1 MELFQKTMNRMF
13 RTVLCT
19 AVVVVAMAVALCALS
34 GLFVPKNNQ
43 KAFGMTNQ
51 EANGILGEPENTI
64 DVLFVGDSEAYSA
77 FSPMLMWSELGF
89 TSYVCATSQQQLPYG
104 NTLLHRATQN
114 QKPKVVVIETNTI
127 FAPFSVNEA
136 ALRAAQ
142 DLLPVLE
149 YHDRWKSVTAVDAT
163 SEPEATWTDDLKGF
177 YVSKD
182 VRPADAAGHMAQ
194 SSETQ
199 RIPELNR
206 WYLQAMIDYCREI
219 GATPVL
225 VSTPSTVCWNTAR
238 HNSIAEFAKSAGVDY
253 IDLNVEPTKV
263 AIDWQA
269 DTRDAGDHMNLSG
282 AMKVSSF
289 LGKYLS
295 EFYDLPDHRTDEA
308 YRSWNE
314 AFIRYESRLQE

>member
-1 MELFQKTMNRMF
+1 MESFQKTVNRVF
-13 RTVLCT
+13 RTVLCA
-19 AVVVVAMAVALCALS
+19 AVVVVALAVALCALS

-64 DVLFVGDSEAYSA
+64 DVLFIGDSEAYSA
-77 FSPMLMWSELGF
+77 FSPMQMWSERGF

-127 FAPFSVNEA
+127 FAPFSAGEA
-136 ALRAAQ
+136 ALRTAQ

-149 YHDRWKSVTAVDAT
+149 YHDRWKTITAADVI

-177 YVSKD
+177 YVNKD
-182 VRPADAAGHMAQ
+182 VQPADATGHMAPSGEAQ
-194 SSETQ
+194 Q
-199 RIPELNR
+199 IPELNR
-206 WYLQAMIDYCREI
+206 RYLEAMVNHCREI
-219 GATPVL
+219 GATPLL

-238 HNSIAEFAKSAGVDY
+238 HNGIAEFAKNAGVDY

-263 AIDWQA
+263 SIDWQT

-289 LGKYLS
+289 IGKYLS

-314 AFIRYESRLQE
+314 AFTRYESRLQE

>member
-1 MELFQKTMNRMF
+1 MESFQKTVNRVF

-19 AVVVVAMAVALCALS
+19 GVVVAALAVSLCALS

-77 FSPMLMWSELGF
+77 FSPMQMWSEQGF

-127 FAPFSVNEA
+127 FAPFSADEA
-136 ALRAAQ
+136 ALRTAQ
-142 DLLPVLE
+142 DLLPVFE
-149 YHDRWKSVTAVDAT
+149 YHDRWKSVTAADAT
-163 SEPEATWTDDLKGF
+163 GEPEATWTDDLKGF
-177 YVSKD
+177 YINKD
-182 VRPADAAGHMAQ
+182 VQPADAAGHMAP
-194 SSETQ
+194 SSEVQ
-199 RIPELNR
+199 QIPDLNR
-206 WYLQAMIDYCREI
+206 RYLQVMIDYCREI

-238 HNSIAEFAKSAGVDY
+238 HNGIAEFAKNAGVDY
-253 IDLNVEPTKV
+253 IDLNVEPTKIS
-263 AIDWQA
+263 IDWQT

-282 AMKVSSF
+282 AVKVSGF
-289 LGKYLS
+289 IGKYLS
-295 EFYDLPDHRTDEA
+295 ETYDLPDHRTDKA
-308 YRSWNE
+308 YHLWNE
-314 AFIRYESRLQE
+314 AFTRYESRLQE